1 MKQHRSFKKD
11 MDLLSE
17 AYGRIGGIH
26 MSDLA
31 TQAAGH
37 LAAEDGED
45 HDKTGHLN
53 DRALLDKVK
62 RMGTAGDR
70 LIDAAEERLKED
82 PEKGLTPPERDA
94 LARDAYGDA
103 EQDIA
108 RDHHEDEQIR
118 RTGTSTNAAG
128 EKIPWEHTHD
138 TETGRS
144 SVKDK
149 FGRRDL
155 R

>member
-1 MKQHRSFKKD
+1 

-31 TQAAGH
+31 QQAAGH
-37 LAAEDGED
+37 LASEDGED

-53 DRALLDKVK
+53 DRDLLDKVK

-103 EQDIA
+103 EKKIA
-108 RDHHEDEQIR
+108 RDHED
-118 RTGTSTNAAG
+118 N
-128 EKIPWEHTHD
+128 EKIWPQED
-138 TETGRS
+138 RYEQDLD
-144 SVKDK
+144 KDAE
-149 FGRRDL
+149 RRGWKGPGDVAH
-155 R
+155 

>member
-1 MKQHRSFKKD
+1 

-45 HDKTGHLN
+45 HDKTGHDS
-53 DRALLDKVK
+53 DREIVAKAK
-62 RMGTAGDR
+62 EMGTASSW
-70 LIDAAEERLKED
+70 LIDAAEKHLD
-82 PEKGLTPPERDA
+82 AGGSLTPRERDDF
-94 LARDAYGDA
+94 ARDVEGHA

-108 RDHHEDEQIR
+108 RDHHEDEQENENDELNITQGGGTSPGAFGQEE
-118 RTGTSTNAAG
+118 RTGY
-128 EKIPWEHTHD
+128 
-138 TETGRS
+138 
-144 SVKDK
+144 
-149 FGRRDL
+149 
-155 R
+155 

>member
-45 HDKTGHLN
+45 HDKTGHLS

-62 RMGTAGDR
+62 GMGTAGDR
-70 LIDAAEERLKED
+70 LIDAAEERLKKD
-82 PEKGLTPPERDA
+82 PDKGLTPPERDA

-103 EQDIA
+103 EKKIA
-108 RDHHEDEQIR
+108 RDHEDDE
-118 RTGTSTNAAG
+118 STKKEDRDEDPFRHPKGMSAT
-128 EKIPWEHTHD
+128 EKED
-138 TETGRS
+138 
-144 SVKDK
+144 
-149 FGRRDL
+149 RDADPY

>member
-31 TQAAGH
+31 QQAAGH

-45 HDKTGHLN
+45 HDKTGHDS
-53 DRALLDKVK
+53 DREIVAKAK
-62 RMGTAGDR
+62 EMGTASSW
-70 LIDAAEERLKED
+70 LIDAAEKHLD
-82 PEKGLTPPERDA
+82 AGGSLTPRERDDF
-94 LARDAYGDA
+94 ARDVEGHA

-108 RDHHEDEQIR
+108 RDHHEDQETGYEAHMNELGAEHGY
-118 RTGTSTNAAG
+118 TGTGKGHAT
-128 EKIPWEHTHD
+128 D
-138 TETGRS
+138 
-144 SVKDK
+144 
-149 FGRRDL
+149 
-155 R
+155 

>member
-45 HDKTGHLN
+45 HDKTGHDS
-53 DRALLDKVK
+53 DREIVAKAK
-62 RMGTAGDR
+62 EMGTASSW
-70 LIDAAEERLKED
+70 LIDAAEKHLD
-82 PEKGLTPPERDA
+82 AGGSLTPRERDDF
-94 LARDAYGDA
+94 ARDVEGHA

-108 RDHHEDEQIR
+108 RDHHEDEQENENDELNITQGGGTSPGAFGQEE
-118 RTGTSTNAAG
+118 RTGY
-128 EKIPWEHTHD
+128 
-138 TETGRS
+138 
-144 SVKDK
+144 
-149 FGRRDL
+149 
-155 R
+155 